1 MASAHAPSVSP
12 AMVHRV
18 IERPRRDATIAVNG
32 VSARLTMID
41 VAIRFAGVSWYPIR
55 ANPDAML
62 RMLARVLIGLRGA
75 PLYI

>member
-1 MASAHAPSVSP
+1 
-12 AMVHRV
+12 
-18 IERPRRDATIAVNG
+18 
-32 VSARLTMID
+32 MID

>member
-1 MASAHAPSVSP
+1 
-12 AMVHRV
+12 MVHRV